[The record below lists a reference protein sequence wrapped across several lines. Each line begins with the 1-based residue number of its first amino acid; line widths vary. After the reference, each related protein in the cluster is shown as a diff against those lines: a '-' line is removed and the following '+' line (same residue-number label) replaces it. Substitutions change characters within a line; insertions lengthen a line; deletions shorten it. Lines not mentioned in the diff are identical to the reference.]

1 MQMYLSLSIYI
12 YIYICYCKL
21 HHYNVF
27 VLLCIASTFLIVVW
41 FCLTDRS
48 RQK

>member
-1 MQMYLSLSIYI
+1 MHMYLSLS
-12 YIYICYCKL
+12 IYICYCKL